1 MKKIIIFLIMLLFP
15 LFVFADNLEVS
26 THIVDTEVEIAGAI
40 KVKEL
45 ILVKGNAEWYIPVKV
60 INGGEQ

>member
-40 KVKEL
+40 KVK
-45 ILVKGNAEWYIPVKV
+45 
-60 INGGEQ
+60 

>member
-1 MKKIIIFLIMLLFP
+1 MLLFP

-45 ILVKGNAEWYIPVKV
+45 ILVKGNAEYLNRKL
-60 INGGEQ
+60 NYYSFFN